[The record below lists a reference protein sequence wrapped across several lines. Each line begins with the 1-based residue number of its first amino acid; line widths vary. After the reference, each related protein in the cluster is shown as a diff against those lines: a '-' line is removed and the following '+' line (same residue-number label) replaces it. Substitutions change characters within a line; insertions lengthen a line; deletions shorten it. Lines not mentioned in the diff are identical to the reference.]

1 MRITEREAIVI
12 KEAVLQR
19 DPVAR
24 VYLFGSRT
32 DDAKRGGDIDI
43 LVISTRLDLMD
54 AVRIEVDIEEK
65 LGEIDMDLIVKK
77 DAEDTFVKLVLEEGA
92 ILL

>member
-24 VYLFGSRT
+24 VYLFCSRT